1 MERKRKRKK
10 KKKPSNRD
18 PYNIKKLLASS
29 HALHACD
36 ESYSFFLFFLLVVLF
51 CRKKKLC
58 FLFYIYNFYFENII
72 YK

>member
-1 MERKRKRKK
+1 MERKRKR

-36 ESYSFFLFFLLVVLF
+36 ESYSFFFFFFFVK
-51 CRKKKLC
+51 RKASLHTRSAC
-58 FLFYIYNFYFENII
+58 DEASNF
-72 YK
+72 